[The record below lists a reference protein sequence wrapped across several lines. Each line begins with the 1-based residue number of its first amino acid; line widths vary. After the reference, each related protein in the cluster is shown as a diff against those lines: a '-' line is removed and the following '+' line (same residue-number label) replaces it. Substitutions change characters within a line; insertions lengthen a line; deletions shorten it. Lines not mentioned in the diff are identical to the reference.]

1 MGMTIEKSPYSAKE
15 IYSGFWDIDEG
26 GVRSF
31 LVVDNEEALLIDTG
45 FGRGDLAALVHEI
58 TDKPVRV
65 LNTHADGD
73 HTGCNGSFGSIY
85 MHPAEYDRYCFG
97 RDVRTDCLHPVW
109 EGDVI
114 CAGDYRFEVILIPG
128 HTPGS
133 IALLEK
139 SRRFLISGD
148 SVQTGAAFMFG
159 QGRNLPAYRDSI
171 KKLMARRG
179 EFDTVH
185 PSHGELNVPADM
197 LDDIYEASGK
207 LLAGELE
214 GRDPGRQMPCK
225 LYEYKRAKFLY

>member
-1 MGMTIEKSPYSAKE
+1 MGGTIEKSPYTAKE
-15 IYSGFWDIDEG
+15 TYSGFWDIDEG

-31 LVVDNEEALLIDTG
+31 LIEDEKEALLIDTG
-45 FGRGDLAALVHEI
+45 FGRGDLAALVREI

-65 LNTHADGD
+65 LNTHTDGD
-73 HTGCNGSFGSIY
+73 HTGCNKSFDKVF

-97 RDVRTDCLHPVW
+97 KDVRTDCIHPVW
-109 EGDVI
+109 EGDEI
-114 CAGDYRFEVILIPG
+114 CAGKYRFEVILIPG

-148 SVQTGAAFMFG
+148 SVQAGAAFMFG
-159 QGRNLPAYRDSI
+159 QGRNLPAYRESI
-171 KKLMARRG
+171 KKLMARRD

-185 PSHGELNVPADM
+185 PSHGELNVPADIIE
-197 LDDIYEASGK
+197 DIYEAAGK
-207 LLAGELE
+207 LLSGELE
-214 GRDPGRQMPCK
+214 GKETEMRMPCR